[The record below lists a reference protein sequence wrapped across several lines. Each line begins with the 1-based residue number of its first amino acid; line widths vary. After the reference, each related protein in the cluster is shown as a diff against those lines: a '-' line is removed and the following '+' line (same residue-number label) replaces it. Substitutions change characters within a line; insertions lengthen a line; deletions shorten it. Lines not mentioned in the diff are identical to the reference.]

1 LSQVATLYMHNL
13 CVISL
18 VMLTFILEIVLVGFL
33 EISYHITAV
42 TYKVMEADEGE
53 YLSTILVYD

>member
-1 LSQVATLYMHNL
+1 
-13 CVISL
+13 
-18 VMLTFILEIVLVGFL
+18 MLTFILEIVLVGFL